1 LTPHA
6 RAVIE
11 RADVL
16 LYLVTD
22 PVTATWL
29 EGLNSNAQSLDR
41 FYEAGKDRRETYA
54 EMTDAILAEVRRGGA
69 VCTAFYGHPG
79 VFVDPGHEAIRRAR
93 LEGFRARMLPG
104 ISAEDCLV
112 ADLGL
117 DPAGTGCQTFEATA
131 FLLGRRPVDTTAL
144 LVLWQVGFLGQ
155 LATTALRPDPPLEV
169 LCEYLAESYPLDHEV
184 IVYEAS
190 LYAVAK
196 PFVRHVSLGAL
207 PDSEVPPMATLIV
220 PPTARASLDAT
231 MFDRLGLP
239 SP

>member
-1 LTPHA
+1 M
-6 RAVIE
+6 
-11 RADVL
+11 
-16 LYLVTD
+16 TD
-22 PVTATWL
+22 PVTASWL
-29 EGLNSNAQSLDR
+29 EGLNANAQSLDR

-79 VFVDPGHEAIRRAR
+79 VFVDPGHEAVRRAR

-131 FLLGRRPVDTTAL
+131 FLLGRRPVDPTAL

-155 LATTALRPDPPLEV
+155 LATTPHRPDPPLEV
-169 LCEYLAESYPLDHEV
+169 LCEYLAEFYPLDHEA

-196 PFVRHVSLGAL
+196 PFVRHVSLAAL
-207 PDSEVPPMATLIV
+207 PDSEVPSMATLVV
-220 PPTARASLDAT
+220 PPTERASLDAT
-231 MFDRLGLP
+231 MLDRLGLP
-239 SP
+239 SS